1 MAAAGRCEL
10 CGKKI
15 AFGNNV
21 SHSHHKTNRTWRPN
35 VQKTILM
42 LGGKPT
48 RVNAC
53 TRCIR
58 TAKKQAA

>member
-1 MAAAGRCEL
+1 M

-15 AFGNNV
+15 AYGNNV

-42 LGGKPT
+42 LDGKPT

-58 TAKKQAA
+58 TAKKRAA